1 MPLARIEDAIADIR
15 AGKMI
20 VVMDDEDRENEGD
33 LTMAAQMVTADG
45 INFMSKYG
53 RGLICVPIIGRR
65 LEELHIP
72 MMVQEN
78 TPPLET
84 AFTVSVE

>member
-15 AGKMI
+15 AGKMV

-33 LTMAAQMVTADG
+33 LTMAAQMVTPNA

-53 RGLICVPIIGRR
+53 RGLICVPIIGQAGSTSCTSR
-65 LEELHIP
+65 
-72 MMVQEN
+72 
-78 TPPLET
+78 
-84 AFTVSVE
+84 